1 MTSTG
6 RLLAISLLI
15 PGLSW
20 SAMQGQAG
28 AVAGKAEIEF
38 WTMQLSPVLDDYI
51 LSSIAEFERLNPDVA
66 AVKWVDVAWA
76 DMERKLLSSVAAG
89 TAPDVA
95 NLNPQFSSKLAE
107 FNALE
112 DPTLFLAPETIA
124 SYHPAVWSSN
134 RLKGQ
139 YFGIPWYLSASIAI
153 YNRSIFEQAGVGFPD
168 AIEEIPMIGRAIRKA
183 TGKYTYFP
191 SFDGGEPMENYVLL
205 GGGISNDLPAFG
217 LSDPSVRKLLR
228 YYAELYS
235 SGSVPP
241 SVLIE
246 GHQKAV
252 DLFQSGEL
260 AMLLSGMQMLR
271 NIELNAP
278 GLMADIVVKPHPN
291 ADQGRTNIAAM
302 NLVVPRQTE
311 YPEEAFRFIIFMTSP
326 EKQTEM
332 AKRVP
337 VLPSTPRSL
346 EDPFFAAVGLHH
358 HYETARAHSIDQI
371 RQGGVL
377 LPPLAR
383 YSRLRT
389 AFILQTQRVMLG
401 EASVEEG
408 ADQLIS
414 DWSHISRTQHE

>member
-1 MTSTG
+1 MNIR
-6 RLLAISLLI
+6 RLSAIALLI

-20 SAMQGQAG
+20 HAAEGQSG
-28 AVAGKAEIEF
+28 NVAGKAEIEF
-38 WTMQLSPVLDDYI
+38 WTMQLSPVLDEYI
-51 LSSIAEFERLNPDVA
+51 ISSIAEFEEDNPDL

-76 DMERKLLSSVAAG
+76 DMERKLLSAVAAG

-112 DPTLFLAPETIA
+112 DPTLFLAPGTIA
-124 SYHPAVWSSN
+124 SYNPAVWDSN
-134 RLKGQ
+134 RLNGK

-168 AIEEIPMIGRAIRKA
+168 TLEDIPEIGRAVREA

-205 GGGISNDLPAFG
+205 GGQISNDLPGYG

-228 YYAELYS
+228 YYSELYA
-235 SGSVPP
+235 SGSIPP

-246 GHQKAV
+246 SHQKAV

-271 NIELNAP
+271 TIELNAP
-278 GLMADIVVKPHPN
+278 GLMADIVVRPHPN
-291 ADQGRTNIAAM
+291 ADEGRTNIAAM
-302 NLVVPRQTE
+302 NLVVPRQSDHSK
-311 YPEEAFRFIIFMTSP
+311 EAFEFIAFMTSP

-332 AKRVP
+332 AKLVP

-346 EDPFFAAVGLHH
+346 ENPFFAVADIHDN
-358 HYETARAHSIDQI
+358 YEMARAHSIDQI
-371 RQGGVL
+371 RRGGVL
-377 LPPLAR
+377 LPPLTN

-389 AFILQTQRVMLG
+389 AFVLQVQSAMLG
-401 EASVEEG
+401 RVSVEEG
-408 ADQLIS
+408 AGKLIG
-414 DWSHISRTQHE
+414 DWSNISRANE

>member
-1 MTSTG
+1 MMNPPW
-6 RLLAISLLI
+6 LLAIFLLAT
-15 PGLSW
+15 GLSW
-20 SAMQGQAG
+20 PALQARSG
-28 AVAGKAEIEF
+28 DVPGKAEIEF
-38 WTMQLSPVLDDYI
+38 WTMQLSPILDDYI
-51 LSSIAEFERLNPDVA
+51 LSSIAEFEQRNPDV

-124 SYHPAVWSSN
+124 EYNPAVWSSN
-134 RLKGQ
+134 RLNGKH
-139 YFGIPWYLSASIAI
+139 FGIPWYLSASIAI
-153 YNRSIFEQAGVGFPD
+153 YNRSIFEQAGVSLPD
-168 AIEEIPMIGRAIRKA
+168 TIEDIPRIGRSVREA

-205 GGGISNDLPAFG
+205 GGEISNDLPAYG
-217 LSDPSVRKLLR
+217 LSGAAARKLLR
-228 YYAELYS
+228 YYAELYA
-235 SGSVPP
+235 SGSIPP

-278 GLMADIVVKPHPN
+278 GLMADIVVRPHPN
-291 ADQGRTNIAAM
+291 ADEGRTNIAAM
-302 NLVVPRQTE
+302 NLVVPKQTE
-311 YPEEAFRFIIFMTSP
+311 RPAEAFEFIVFITSP
-326 EKQTEM
+326 QKQTEM

-346 EDPFFAAVGLHH
+346 ENPFFATAGIRD
-358 HYETARAHSIDQI
+358 HYETARAHSISQI
-371 RQGGVL
+371 RHGGVL

-383 YSRLRT
+383 YSRLRA
-389 AFILQTQRVMLG
+389 AFILQTQKVMLG
-401 EASVEEG
+401 EVSVEEG

-414 DWSHISRTQHE
+414 DWGNISRARHE

>member
-1 MTSTG
+1 MMNIG
-6 RLLAISLLI
+6 RLFAIFLLV

-20 SAMQGQAG
+20 PVLQARPG
-28 AVAGKAEIEF
+28 ADPGKTEIEF
-38 WTMQLSPVLDDYI
+38 WTMQLSPILDDYI
-51 LSSIAEFERLNPDVA
+51 LSSITEFEQRNPDLG
-66 AVKWVDVAWA
+66 VKWVDVAWA

-112 DPTLFLAPETIA
+112 DPTLFLSPETIA
-124 SYHPAVWSSN
+124 EYNPAVWRSN
-134 RLKGQ
+134 RLNGKC
-139 YFGIPWYLSASIAI
+139 FGIPWYLSASIAI
-153 YNRSIFEQAGVGFPD
+153 YNRSIFEQAGIGFPGT
-168 AIEEIPMIGRAIRKA
+168 IEDIPKIGRAIREA

-205 GGGISNDLPAFG
+205 GGAISNDLPAYG
-217 LSDPSVRKLLR
+217 LSGAAARKLLR
-228 YYAELYS
+228 YYAELYA
-235 SGSVPP
+235 SGSIPP

-278 GLMADIVVKPHPN
+278 GLMADIVVRPHPN
-291 ADQGRTNIAAM
+291 ADEGRTNIAAM
-302 NLVVPRQTE
+302 NLVVPKQTE
-311 YPEEAFRFIIFMTSP
+311 HPAEAFEFIVFMTSP

-346 EDPFFAAVGLHH
+346 KNPFFADAGIRD
-358 HYETARAHSIDQI
+358 HYQTARAHSINQI
-371 RQGGVL
+371 RHGGVL

-383 YSRLRT
+383 YSRLRA
-389 AFILQTQRVMLG
+389 AFILQTQKVMLG
-401 EASVEEG
+401 EVSVEEG
-408 ADQLIS
+408 ADKLIS
-414 DWSHISRTQHE
+414 DWSNISRARHE